1 MEGVFIILAVIFF
14 TQILPDIIR
23 RKKFKK
29 IDEEVNKRNKE
40 YEERREERR
49 QKREREEELENI
61 LSEMQRE
68 LEFEDRELERQ
79 QNILIKEQQEREEQ
93 LKIHLEENEKNIALN
108 KSKLERR
115 QTLISLAH
123 QKYNELL
130 YEFTLSELFYIAQGH
145 SSYKYGY
152 IDYINKNNQENTVI
166 EEPTVLG
173 FLEYYYTQYENIF
186 INQDTINYFNQ
197 TIGSFFY
204 CNRLILPIQDRKAHT
219 IVVGSSGSGKSE
231 LLKSMLYRDIK
242 DNSVSTVLI
251 DPHGILAPQILYM
264 RGKDHS
270 KMVYINPTWNDY
282 LTPILDPFDVDI
294 KNERQLQNYL
304 SFFVH
309 TFEQTANIEN
319 TEAQK
324 ELLYAGVN
332 AIFEMKGNMFDLYG
346 LFNDVPDIYQKAL
359 TNTKNPIYLNILK
372 SKWLTPQMSGT
383 KSAILRNIGTF
394 LADKDFRDFT
404 IGKSTINL
412 TQLLDNGYNIIFDIK
427 GLPTPVADAIGRFIT
442 AQITNIALSR
452 DANKNNKS
460 IYLYID
466 EFSRFLS
473 PSIGN
478 ILAEARKFGLH
489 LVGALQTIN
498 GNESTTIIN
507 KLLANTAVK
516 IAGQCDYHNSLIMQ
530 NEIGVHKATIQ
541 DLKAGNF
548 WIKTKSITMPYQFYN
563 MPFYIDD
570 SYSVSKMEKEAINY
584 HQLKKYV
591 KRLNTEHI
599 LNSLLSKPSEEQTAK
614 TQEESKDNQVS
625 NSKKTTKKKPKQ
637 DDLSDLNFK
646 TDLSL

>member
-23 RKKFKK
+23 RKKLKK
-29 IDEEVNKRNKE
+29 IDEEVNKRKKE
-40 YEERREERR
+40 HEERREERR

-68 LEFEDRELERQ
+68 LEFEERELERQ
-79 QNILIKEQQEREEQ
+79 RNILIKEQQEREEQ
-93 LKIHLEENEKNIALN
+93 LKIQLEENEKNIALN
-108 KSKLERR
+108 QSRLERR

-130 YEFTLSELFYIAQGH
+130 HEFTLSELFYIAQGH
-145 SSYKYGY
+145 SGYKYY
-152 IDYINKNNQENTVI
+152 IKKTNQESTVI
-166 EEPTVLG
+166 EAPTVLG
-173 FLEYYYTQYENIF
+173 FLEYYYTEFENIS
-186 INQDTINYFNQ
+186 INQDSINYFNQ

-204 CNRLILPIQDRKAHT
+204 RNRLLLPIQDRKAHT

-231 LLKSMLYRDIK
+231 LLKSMLYRDVK

-270 KMVYINPTWNDY
+270 KMVYINPTWNDN

-332 AIFEMKGNMFDLYG
+332 AILEMKGNMFDLYG
-346 LFNDVPDIYQKAL
+346 LFNDVPEIYQKAL
-359 TNTKNPIYLNILK
+359 TNTKNPVYLNILR

-394 LADKDFRDFT
+394 LANKDFRDFT

-412 TQLLDNGYNIIFDIK
+412 TQLIDNGYNIIFDLK

-442 AQITNIALSR
+442 SQITNIALSR
-452 DANKNNKS
+452 DANINNKS

-489 LVGALQTIN
+489 LIGALQNIN
-498 GNESTTIIN
+498 GNESTSIIN

-516 IAGQCDYHNSLIMQ
+516 IVGQCDYHNATIMQ
-530 NEIGVHKATIQ
+530 HEIGVHKSVIQ
-541 DLKAGNF
+541 DLKVGNF
-548 WIKTKSITMPYQFYN
+548 WIKTKSLTMPYQFYN
-563 MPFYIDD
+563 IPFYIDD
-570 SYSVSKMEKEAINY
+570 SYSVSLMEKEAINY
-584 HQLKKYV
+584 HQFKKYV

-599 LNSLLSKPSEEQTAK
+599 LSSLLNKQSEEQTAK
-614 TQEESKDNQVS
+614 TQEEPKDNQVT
-625 NSKKTTKKKPKQ
+625 NPKKTTKKKPKQ